1 MREGK
6 GITERCVSMEG
17 RHKKGKKENNGE
29 GRRRDDR
36 ELSVD
41 GCGSVNE
48 NSSSSIPVSGSS
60 DGEAKYAS

>member
-1 MREGK
+1 
-6 GITERCVSMEG
+6 MEG
-17 RHKKGKKENNGE
+17 RDKRKEKKEKNGA

-36 ELSVD
+36 EMSVD

-48 NSSSSIPVSGSS
+48 NSSSIPVSGSS